1 MIEPV
6 FCVLG
11 NLEFT
16 QKPEASVTVFMI
28 ENVTITIPTKI
39 TYIFFFEQAVVF
51 PILFGNYTLYSIQ
64 YFFPLIFLLFFPPFR
79 TDFNRTRQIM
89 PDPVTVNN

>member
-39 TYIFFFEQAVVF
+39 TYFFFFLSRPLFSPYFSVTIHYTAYDIFFLSSFF
-51 PILFGNYTLYSIQ
+51 
-64 YFFPLIFLLFFPPFR
+64 YFFPPSEQTSTGR
-79 TDFNRTRQIM
+79 G
-89 PDPVTVNN
+89 